1 MSPGYLTL
9 PALIRIGAMLV
20 SDLHVSLAQPV
31 ITFRIYDILDAGSI
45 SLNRT
50 LYPYSLTPR
59 IKGPHPG
66 SRTHEFLLILINVS
80 HSFSDVCFGRNTLL
94 YWESFN

>member
-45 SLNRT
+45 SSIELST
-50 LYPYSLTPR
+50 LTHSHPR
-59 IKGPHPG
+59 NKGPHPG